1 MTMIMSERSASVPGS
16 SRPPT
21 SPSPAAARPEA
32 GPIEDVDVRPYIRR
46 DPWHRKLARR
56 AITMPLL
63 HVAVLVW
70 WGVAPIVVPV
80 LAIVD
85 LLRRRP
91 LLLARFYLCIGTII
105 FGQLWGAWLLFSIWL
120 ASGGG
125 LAWRRCNRWSLTAEA
140 YWADWN
146 ARVMAAIYGITYDI
160 EGTEV
165 LRDGPSILLMRH
177 ASTNDTILPI
187 GLASHGHDV
196 RLRIVLKAELLWAP
210 IVDAIGHRI
219 PFAFIRRGSGD
230 ATKELEVVRAATPAL
245 HQREAI
251 MIFPEGTRFSPER
264 RAQIIGKLRG
274 KDPAAAAEAEAL
286 THVLPFRTG
295 GTLALMEGA
304 PDAALVFCAHTGY
317 EASARLDDF
326 VAGGLYR
333 ATVKVK
339 MWRVAAADVPTDPDA
354 RVAFL
359 HAEWRKVNA
368 WVAQHQ
374 RVTQRN

>member
-1 MTMIMSERSASVPGS
+1 MSEPTASSAPVR
-16 SRPPT
+16 RPADAP
-21 SPSPAAARPEA
+21 PPAAPARQRPEP
-32 GPIEDVDVRPYIRR
+32 GPLEDVDVRPHIRR

-56 AITMPLL
+56 AVTMPLL
-63 HVAVLVW
+63 HLFTALWWGAAPAVL
-70 WGVAPIVVPV
+70 PILAVVDV
-80 LAIVD
+80 
-85 LLRRRP
+85 LRRRP
-91 LLLARFYLCIGTII
+91 LLLARFYLCIGTVVL
-105 FGQLWGAWLLFSIWL
+105 GQVWGAWLLFSIWL
-120 ASGGG
+120 GSGGG
-125 LAWRRCNRWSLTAEA
+125 LAWRRNNRWTLRAEA

-146 ARVMAAIYGITYDI
+146 ARVMAAIYDITYDV

-165 LRDGPSILLMRH
+165 LRDGPSLLLMRH

-187 GLASHGHDV
+187 GLATHGQGV

-219 PFAFIRRGSGD
+219 PTAFIRRSSGD
-230 ATKELEVVRAATPAL
+230 AAKELETVRAITPAL
-245 HQREAI
+245 HAREAI

-264 RAQIIGKLRG
+264 RAQIIGKLRD

-295 GTLALMEGA
+295 GTMALMDGA

-317 EASARLDDF
+317 ERSARLDDF

-333 ATVKVK
+333 CTVKVK
-339 MWRVAAADVPTDPDA
+339 MWRVAAADVPTDPAA
-354 RVAFL
+354 RAAFL

-374 RVTQRN
+374 VAQHRN